1 MARMVLVHGAF
12 ASGWCWDPVVP
23 GLEAAGHLVEV
34 IDLPGTGSDRT
45 PVEEIDLRRYA
56 DRVVTHMAGGDES
69 AILVGHSMG
78 GMVITQAAALAPRR
92 LSRLVYVCAFLPHAG
107 QSLLALTQLPEGAD
121 DQVQANLV
129 VEGDPPV
136 ATMRPGSERD
146 AIFGCCT
153 DEQAAWAIERLGPQ
167 PLQPFLGPVED
178 PDGALA
184 DVECAYVVCSRD
196 RAIPP
201 ALQRRMI
208 AEHGVTRVVELDTD
222 HAPFLSAT
230 AQLVAALHGFAD

>member
-12 ASGWCWDPVVP
+12 AGAWTWGPVLP
-23 GLEAAGHLVEV
+23 GLEAAGHRVEA
-34 IDLPGTGSDRT
+34 IDLPGAGSDRT
-45 PVEEIDLRRYA
+45 PVEDIDLRRYA
-56 DRVVTHMAGGDES
+56 DCVVTQLAQRDEP
-69 AILVGHSMG
+69 ALLVGHSMG
-78 GMVITQAAALAPRR
+78 GIVITQAAALAPQGVR
-92 LSRLVYVCAFLPHAG
+92 RLVYVCAFLPHPG

-129 VEGDPPV
+129 VAGEPPV

-146 AIFGCCT
+146 ALFGCCT
-153 DEQAAWAIERLGPQ
+153 DEQVAWALERIGTQ
-167 PLQPFLGPVED
+167 PLAPFLGPVED

-184 DVECAYVVCSRD
+184 GLERAYVVCGRD

-208 AEHGVTRVVELDTD
+208 AEHQVTNVVELDTD
-222 HAPFLSAT
+222 HAPFLST
-230 AQLVAALHGFAD
+230 TAALTAALDGFAR

>member
-12 ASGWCWDPVVP
+12 AGGWCWEPVIP
-23 GLEAAGHLVEV
+23 GLEAAGHTVEA
-34 IDLPGTGSDRT
+34 IDLPGAGSDDT
-45 PVEEIDLRRYA
+45 PIEDIDLRCYA
-56 DRVVTHMAGGDES
+56 DRVVAELSVRDEP

-78 GMVITQAAALAPRR
+78 GMVITQAAALAPSRV
-92 LSRLVYVCAFLPHAG
+92 SRLVYVCAFLPHAG

-129 VEGDPPV
+129 VEGEPPV

-153 DEQAAWAIERLGPQ
+153 DAQVAWATERLGVQ
-167 PLQPFLGPVED
+167 PLAPFLGPVED

-184 DVECAYVVCSRD
+184 EMERAYVVCERD

-208 AEHGVTRVVELDTD
+208 AEHAVTRVVALDTD
-222 HAPFLSAT
+222 HAPFLSTT
-230 AQLVAALHGFAD
+230 AELVAALDGLTA

>member
-12 ASGWCWDPVVP
+12 AGGWCWEPVVP
-23 GLEAAGHLVEV
+23 GLEAAGHVVEAL
-34 IDLPGTGSDRT
+34 DLPGAGADPTTVD
-45 PVEEIDLRRYA
+45 EIDLRRYA
-56 DRVVTHMAGGDES
+56 DRVVAKLAERDEP

-78 GMVITQAAALAPRR
+78 GMVITQAAALAPARV
-92 LSRLVYVCAFLPHAG
+92 SRLVYVCAFLPHAG
-107 QSLLALTQLPEGAD
+107 QSLMALTQLPEGAD
-121 DQVQANLV
+121 DQVQENLV
-129 VEGDPPV
+129 VDGEPPV

-146 AIFGCCT
+146 ALFGCCT
-153 DEQAAWAIERLGPQ
+153 DEQAAWAIKRLGAQ
-167 PLQPFLGPVED
+167 PLGPFLGPVED

-184 DVECAYVVCSRD
+184 GIERAYVLCARD

-222 HAPFLSAT
+222 HAPFLSTT
-230 AQLVAALHGFAD
+230 AELVAALDGFAT